1 MESENLASYT
11 ILSILKKVDKGYA
24 EFIFRRSSELMHP
37 KTHTTSYPKDP
48 DYVRKT
54 LADGFNLKNRLDSL
68 SEGAQEFYASTY
80 ARERFFTVDRKLLKM
95 KNKVLKPEVFEC
107 LDKLVIFGI
116 PNKEEP
122 ETLVIPVDYAMAGTT
137 MEESIYDLTMVNP
150 LKNYP
155 MAILEKIAKFY
166 KVDITMPKPLVSAE
180 TYSRILVNL
189 PETIANLNSNEKKIM
204 DYLMTDGGIS
214 NFNVLLNEFHLKKS
228 YTYYYSVPINEIFSP
243 KFYSNGEPLISLL
256 SRGLVYCT
264 AQNKYYG
271 TELAFIPDEIAK
283 ILRREHSQE
292 KKPAKPGKVKETE
305 VLHPVLKNYGFDYA
319 AQFKKLFIALYYLE
333 SRSKKRSLET
343 IQKFLGMPAKD
354 LELIIEFARHESWI
368 KGGETKITITKD
380 AMVYLEDKNF
390 PTKLERHIFG
400 SHIFSGWGEGNT
412 SFYLDNL
419 RALILRYLY
428 DMKEPA
434 KISDILEE
442 IKSGEKYFIFSR
454 KTAVW
459 LTKNSPSDQYSNSL
473 SYDRKNLERGI
484 SEWFLEL
491 YEFLSVYG
499 LIKMSTQ
506 YLTLETYIFPEPE
519 FKNVYEESGKFN
531 SRVAVKDNP
540 RPLKVLPNNEVFI
553 SIDADFNDLKT
564 LADFSELT
572 RADLICTF
580 TITKSSLSAYMNRSG
595 DLGKV
600 LSFLEKKSSVP
611 IPNTIERLIKD
622 MEEKGKEITMTK
634 CQAILQVND
643 RTIIDN
649 IMGIKSISEMI
660 EKRISPEILVVKTGV
675 SLYTFVT
682 EIRKKGFIIPIEV
695 QKEKKVYR
703 SPWL

>member
-1 MESENLASYT
+1 
-11 ILSILKKVDKGYA
+11 
-24 EFIFRRSSELMHP
+24 
-37 KTHTTSYPKDP
+37 
-48 DYVRKT
+48 
-54 LADGFNLKNRLDSL
+54 
-68 SEGAQEFYASTY
+68 
-80 ARERFFTVDRKLLKM
+80 
-95 KNKVLKPEVFEC
+95 
-107 LDKLVIFGI
+107 
-116 PNKEEP
+116 
-122 ETLVIPVDYAMAGTT
+122 
-137 MEESIYDLTMVNP
+137 
-150 LKNYP
+150 
-155 MAILEKIAKFY
+155 
-166 KVDITMPKPLVSAE
+166 
-180 TYSRILVNL
+180 
-189 PETIANLNSNEKKIM
+189 
-204 DYLMTDGGIS
+204 
-214 NFNVLLNEFHLKKS
+214 
-228 YTYYYSVPINEIFSP
+228 
-243 KFYSNGEPLISLL
+243 
-256 SRGLVYCT
+256 
-264 AQNKYYG
+264 
-271 TELAFIPDEIAK
+271 
-283 ILRREHSQE
+283 
-292 KKPAKPGKVKETE
+292 
-305 VLHPVLKNYGFDYA
+305 
-319 AQFKKLFIALYYLE
+319 
-333 SRSKKRSLET
+333 
-343 IQKFLGMPAKD
+343 
-354 LELIIEFARHESWI
+354 
-368 KGGETKITITKD
+368 
-380 AMVYLEDKNF
+380 
-390 PTKLERHIFG
+390 
-400 SHIFSGWGEGNT
+400 
-412 SFYLDNL
+412 
-419 RALILRYLY
+419 
-428 DMKEPA
+428 MKEPA

-580 TITKSSLSAYMNRSG
+580 AITKSSLSAYMNRSG

-622 MEEKGKEITMTK
+622 MAEKGKEITMTK

-660 EKRISPEILVVKTGV
+660 EKRISPEILVVKSGV